1 MDDARGTILVLIL
14 PEHVV
19 TSNGSLR
26 DHGKAILAHT
36 GEGTGG
42 HLSLSCDFMKYNVD
56 SIVPNKPEMI
66 VLFNN
71 ICLQA

>member
-19 TSNGSLR
+19 SSNGSLR
-26 DHGKAILAHT
+26 DHGKEILAHT

-42 HLSLSCDFMKYNVD
+42 HLSLSPV
-56 SIVPNKPEMI
+56 I
-66 VLFNN
+66 L
-71 ICLQA
+71 